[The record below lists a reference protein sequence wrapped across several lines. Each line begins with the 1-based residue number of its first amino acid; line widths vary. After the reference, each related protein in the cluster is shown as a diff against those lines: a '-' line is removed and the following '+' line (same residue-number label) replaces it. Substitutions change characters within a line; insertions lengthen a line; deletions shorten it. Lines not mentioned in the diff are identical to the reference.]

1 MLPVF
6 VLLFHWPWVCAELV
20 SFQAEAGTRGL
31 HLWLTALMSLEQPG
45 RHRAHGGIVSVPTPA
60 HLSAEVAAAQATSA
74 QSSGGCST
82 CSEVC
87 RTCGEPQHHKAWVL
101 FDVFVVLG
109 NPWSVP
115 LSDSLQVL
123 QGGRQ
128 CQDG

>member
-20 SFQAEAGTRGL
+20 SFQAEAGTHGL

-45 RHRAHGGIVSVPTPA
+45 RHWAHGGTVSVPTPA
-60 HLSAEVAAAQATSA
+60 HLSAEVAAAQATSV
-74 QSSGGCST
+74 QRSGGCST

-123 QGGRQ
+123 QGGHQ